1 VYWKDVIEQEE
12 KKLENL
18 NAEAAAE
25 RLKNDK
31 DHKAAEQDIKEITS
45 INPIADFT
53 KMMTDRKNDLVNTA
67 VD

>member
-1 VYWKDVIEQEE
+1 MIEQEE